1 MTQRGTPTSARL
13 FIITTAAVALIGAA
27 TLAGCATGSNN
38 SSAAQ
43 EDGSGTPLATP
54 QTLAEVSAATAA
66 VAAAEA
72 TGQPRVALVL
82 GGGGL
87 RGFAHVGVLQALE
100 EAGIQ
105 PDLMVGTSVG
115 AVVGAAYASG
125 LSAAQVEQAARE
137 IVPSSLIDFTL
148 STSGLMRGEH
158 IAQWVGRV
166 TRHTPIEHFPIRFA
180 AVATD
185 LQSGRPMALTSGP
198 AGRAAQASAAVP
210 GVTIPVAYRG
220 GHLVDGGSA
229 SLVPVRLARAMGAHT
244 VIAVDIYCNTDE
256 APAEGQQGS
265 TGALSVMH
273 RVMRGQSCQGALAEM
288 AEADVVIAPRAGALG
303 LSDKQSHERAI
314 RAGYEAAR
322 AALSTPAQ
330 RQHQGHEVARLQ

>member
-1 MTQRGTPTSARL
+1 MTQRGTPTSTRL
-13 FIITTAAVALIGAA
+13 FITTAAVALIGAA
-27 TLAGCATGSNN
+27 TLAGCAIGNN

-43 EDGSGTPLATP
+43 EDGGGPPLATP
-54 QTLAEVSAATAA
+54 QTLAEVAAATAA
-66 VAAAEA
+66 VAAAEN

-100 EAGIQ
+100 EAGIR
-105 PDLMVGTSVG
+105 PDLVVGTSVG

-158 IAQWVGRV
+158 IAQWVGSV
-166 TRHTPIEHFPIRFA
+166 TRNTSIEHFPIRFS

-244 VIAVDIYCNTDE
+244 VIAVDIYCNTEE
-256 APAEGQQGS
+256 ALADGQQGS

-273 RVMRGQSCQGALAEM
+273 RVMRGQSCQGAQAEM
-288 AEADVVIAPRAGALG
+288 AEADVVIAPRVGTLG
-303 LSDKQSHERAI
+303 LSDKQSHERAM

-322 AALSTPAQ
+322 AALAAGKQ
-330 RQHQGHEVARLQ
+330 VARAGR

>member
-27 TLAGCATGSNN
+27 TLAGCAAGSNN
-38 SSAAQ
+38 SAAQ
-43 EDGSGTPLATP
+43 EGASGTALATP

-100 EAGIQ
+100 EAGIR
-105 PDLMVGTSVG
+105 PDLVVGTSVG

-158 IAQWVGRV
+158 IARWVGRV

-180 AVATD
+180 AMATD

-198 AGRAAQASAAVP
+198 AGRATQASAAVP

-256 APAEGQQGS
+256 APAEGQGS

-273 RVMRGQSCQGALAEM
+273 RVMRGQSCQGAQAEM
-288 AEADVVIAPRAGALG
+288 AEADVVIAPRVGTLG
-303 LSDKQSHERAI
+303 LSDKQSHERAM

-322 AALSTPAQ
+322 AALA
-330 RQHQGHEVARLQ
+330 GGGAVAMSGG